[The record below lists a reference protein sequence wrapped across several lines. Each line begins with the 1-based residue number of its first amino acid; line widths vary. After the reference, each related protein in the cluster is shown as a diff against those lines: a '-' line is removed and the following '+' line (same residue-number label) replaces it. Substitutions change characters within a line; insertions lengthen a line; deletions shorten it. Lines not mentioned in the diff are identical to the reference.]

1 MSEMINKIINTN
13 LCCEELDLD
22 INGILEIKDE
32 SVNTPDE
39 YANTQSII
47 NVLSNC
53 IIKLTNKEQFV
64 VTKRFGL
71 FGNNPE
77 TQECIAKQ
85 IGCHKS
91 QIREIEARS
100 MRRLRHPR
108 FKLTELI
115 NEI

>member
-13 LCCEELDLD
+13 LCCEEFDLD
-22 INGILEIKDE
+22 INRILEIKDE
-32 SVNTPDE
+32 SVTAPDD
-39 YANTQSII
+39 YANTKSLI

-64 VTKRFGL
+64 ITKRFGL

-77 TQECIAKQ
+77 TLSCIAKQ
-85 IGCHKS
+85 IGSGRERVRQLECRA
-91 QIREIEARS
+91 IRK
-100 MRRLRHPR
+100 LGHPA